1 MEKKTEALTVH
12 LSDTLKK
19 QTLALAESQG
29 LTGSEFIGF
38 LISSHLDQK
47 RSEFR
52 LLQQVFDFERT
63 DGGGENC

>member
-12 LSDTLKK
+12 LGDTLKK
-19 QTLALAESQG
+19 QMLALAESQG
-29 LTGSEFIGF
+29 LTGSEFICF
-38 LISSHLDQK
+38 LISNHLESK

-63 DGGGENC
+63 NGVGENR